1 MTKLLC
7 TAVLFAGMAGLV
19 STSTMSVAPAQDKKD
34 TAKKDAKPAAKAG
47 TVEVKEGKDGKF
59 RFTIRDA
66 DGDYLA
72 GSGAFEKKEDAVK
85 GIDTLKEVLSKATV
99 IQPKK

>member
-19 STSTMSVAPAQDKKD
+19 STSTISLAPAQDKKD
-34 TAKKDAKPAAKAG
+34 TAKKDAKAPAKAG

-59 RFTIRDA
+59 RFSVRDA
-66 DGDYLA
+66 EGEYLA
-72 GSGAFEKKEDAVK
+72 GSGAFATKEEAVK
-85 GIDTLKEVLSKATV
+85 GIDTLKEVLAKATV
-99 IQPKK
+99 VAPKK